1 MKILIFI
8 LIFSATW
15 FLIPEG
21 IIRSLVEGHISGDG
35 EGAMYS
41 FEFTVIAL
49 KAVLSALLAFIGVWL
64 YRKANQR

>member
-8 LIFSATW
+8 IIFSATW
-15 FLIPEG
+15 FLIPES

-35 EGAMYS
+35 EGAMDS
-41 FEFTVIAL
+41 FEFTGIAL
-49 KAVLSALLAFIGVWL
+49 KAVLSVLLAFIGVWL

>member
-8 LIFSATW
+8 IIFSATW

-35 EGAMYS
+35 EGAMDS
-41 FEFTVIAL
+41 FEFTVIAV

>member
-8 LIFSATW
+8 IIFSATW
-15 FLIPEG
+15 FLKPES
-21 IIRSLVEGHISGDG
+21 IIRSLVEGHINSDG
-35 EGAMYS
+35 EGAMDS

>member
-8 LIFSATW
+8 IIFSAAW

-21 IIRSLVEGHISGDG
+21 IIRFLVEGHISGDG
-35 EGAMYS
+35 EGAMDS
-41 FEFTVIAL
+41 FEFTVITL
-49 KAVLSALLAFIGVWL
+49 KAVLSALLAFIGGWL